1 MKFLDWLDT
10 IFTSKTTLQRKDEI
24 RSIRIA
30 IKNSVLLTSGLTL
43 LLLLT
48 LFLFF
53 EENRA
58 FAILSILTVTM
69 AFFISGCVLGFIFG
83 IPKKYQNKQ
92 AAVQLDKEGRP
103 IAPEDPNYTDN
114 SSLEE
119 ISDWITKIII
129 GLGMIQFKSILGM
142 MQNAAENINTSLQ
155 WAICADQTCHLNFYV
170 FSYALIVFYPIA
182 GAIIGY
188 LWTRIEF
195 PYILNQKDIDL
206 KVLKDL
212 QEEKK
217 KAESRLNKAKELN
230 NVKDED
236 LQALVQTF
244 TPATNSMIK
253 KRKEFKQSQ
262 ELPDDPQKG
271 LWGGKSE
278 LDGRKVTAVV
288 RETSYD
294 PNWFNINLSVTSTDP
309 DNPLVGD
316 VLFHLHPSFM
326 KEVQKVRALDGI
338 AQCNIVG
345 WGAFTVGV
353 ECDEGRTKLEIDLAE
368 LTDAP
373 ELFRKR

>member
-1 MKFLDWLDT
+1 MKFLNWLSR
-10 IFTSKTTLQRKDEI
+10 IFASTTATNRKDEA
-24 RSIRIA
+24 RSIRSA
-30 IKNSVLLTSGLTL
+30 IKNSVLLTLVLTL

-53 EENRA
+53 KENKA

-69 AFFISGCVLGFIFG
+69 AFFISGCVLGFVFG

-92 AAVQLDKEGRP
+92 ATVQLDKEGRP

-119 ISDWITKIII
+119 ISDWITKIVI
-129 GLGMIQFKSILGM
+129 GLSMIQFKAILGM
-142 MQNAAENINTSLQ
+142 MRDAANNINESLQ
-155 WAICADQTCHLNFYV
+155 KSICADQTCHLNFYV

-212 QEEKK
+212 QNEKR
-217 KAESRLNKAKELN
+217 KAENRLNKANELN
-230 NVKDED
+230 TVKDED
-236 LQALVQTF
+236 LRALVQTF

-253 KRKEFKQSQ
+253 KRKEFKRSQ
-262 ELPDDPQKG
+262 DLPDDPQKG

-278 LDGRKVTAVV
+278 ADGRKVTAVV

-294 PNWFNINLSVTSTDP
+294 RNWFNINLTVTSTDP
-309 DNPLVGD
+309 NNPLVGD

-326 KEVQKVRALDGI
+326 KEIQKVRALDGV

-353 ECDEGRTKLEIDLAE
+353 ECDEGKTKLEIDLAE